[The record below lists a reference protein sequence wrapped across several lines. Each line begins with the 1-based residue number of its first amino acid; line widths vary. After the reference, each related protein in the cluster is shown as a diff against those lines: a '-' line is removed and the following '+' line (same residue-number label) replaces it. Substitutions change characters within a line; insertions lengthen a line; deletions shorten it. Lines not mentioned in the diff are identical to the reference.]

1 MFNSVKYSAYRS
13 KCPPYSSCHI
23 RPNSPPLF
31 GLLLGEDNFLLP
43 SPPFPSPGVT
53 PLNFCHAQSNVDT
66 SGWRMIDGSSPGA
79 FIEEL
84 EAILL
89 ARVGTVVSVEYGPQG
104 KVVLNPELMQID

>member
-1 MFNSVKYSAYRS
+1 
-13 KCPPYSSCHI
+13 
-23 RPNSPPLF
+23 
-31 GLLLGEDNFLLP
+31 
-43 SPPFPSPGVT
+43 
-53 PLNFCHAQSNVDT
+53 
-66 SGWRMIDGSSPGA
+66 MIDGSSPGA